1 MTTGMLT
8 DVLADLGVTAWKGLS
23 AITVLAT
30 VAWAIAIMS
39 YFYNV
44 ARKTGTHRLEE
55 TWSLHITMQV
65 ACGLLSIVTLIGALG
80 IVLRSTWV
88 EQITSAFV
96 IGQGFALRPFVESF
110 LWGWVARSHDHG
122 DARIKAS
129 SRIRVP
135 TSRRDVEGHVEHL
148 DVLHVYIRG
157 DDDELFVLP
166 WSSMQMYDILSH
178 PSSVKDHKDARE
190 TQGASDD
197 VPDFDFR

>member
-30 VAWAIAIMS
+30 VSWAMVIVS
-39 YFYNV
+39 YFYNL
-44 ARKTGTHRLEE
+44 ARKTGTHKLEE
-55 TWSLHITMQV
+55 TWSLNITMQV
-65 ACGLLSIVTLIGALG
+65 ACGVLSIVTLIGALG

-110 LWGWVARSHDHG
+110 LWGWVARSHEYG
-122 DARIKAS
+122 DACIRAS
-129 SRIRVP
+129 SRVRVP
-135 TSRRDVEGHVEHL
+135 TPRRNVEGHVEHL

-157 DDDELFVLP
+157 DDGELFVVP
-166 WSSMQMYDILSH
+166 WSSMQAYDVLSH
-178 PSSVKDHKDARE
+178 PSKSTDESKSQEPA
-190 TQGASDD
+190 ASESRD
-197 VPDFDFR
+197 PEFDFR